1 MTFNLRYDKPDPGEF
16 NWQVRRS
23 AIASAIAHYTPD
35 LIGTQEAKA
44 HQLLDLHRLLPQY
57 QSVGRD
63 RVGKGT
69 DEHCAIFY
77 RRQRLACLRFKDSFL
92 SETPEVPG
100 SITHS
105 WGNPLPRMATWG
117 VFRFT
122 ENSSVQ
128 VALCNTHLDY
138 NSAKARQMSA
148 KLITQT
154 YPKIAP
160 ATVYRF
166 LTADFNA
173 APSAPSRQEFASW
186 LMDALQDVPLAEQMT
201 YNDFTDEAQ
210 EPIDTIYYD
219 SRAHLDWVKVDRERW
234 EGVLPSDHFPV
245 IAQFQ
250 LGKESS
256 IHRQQ
261 GVLLN

>member
-23 AIASAIAHYTPD
+23 AIASVITHYTPD

-44 HQLLDLHRLLPQY
+44 HQILDLHRLLPQY

-77 RRQRLACLRFKDSFL
+77 RHESLACLETQDSFL

-100 SITHS
+100 SISHS
-105 WGNPLPRMATWG
+105 WGNPLPRMVTWG
-117 VFRFT
+117 LFRLG
-122 ENSSVQ
+122 ENPAVQ

-160 ATVYRF
+160 AKAYRF

-173 APSAPSRQEFASW
+173 APNAPSRRGFASW
-186 LMDALQDVPLAEQMT
+186 LTDALQDLPLAQQMT
-201 YNDFTDEAQ
+201 YNDFTDEAR

-219 SRAHLDWVKVDRERW
+219 SKVELDWVKVDRDRW
-234 EGVLPSDHFPV
+234 DGVLPSDHFPV
-245 IAQFQ
+245 IAEFK
-250 LGKESS
+250 LEDGSS
-256 IHRQQ
+256 VQ
-261 GVLLN
+261 